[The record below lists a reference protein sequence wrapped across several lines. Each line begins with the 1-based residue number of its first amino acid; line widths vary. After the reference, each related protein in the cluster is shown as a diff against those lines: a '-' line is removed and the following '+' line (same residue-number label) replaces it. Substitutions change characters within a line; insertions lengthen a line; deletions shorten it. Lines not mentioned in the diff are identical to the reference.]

1 METKSITEIKDRRDE
16 IKELIKSSDVKL
28 YAGQTFGSENEYSY
42 KSLIGG
48 IEALL
53 TDISTLLRS
62 PSRFIKIST
71 YSERST
77 LNTYLQNIKTY
88 INDPGNL
95 YAQVDQLKLLL
106 RPYNLRFFED
116 RFIEFEKEIDEARK
130 IKINLQEDKAEV
142 VKIIESI
149 KSDEETVA
157 EKITSSKTSF
167 EELEELI
174 LTLTEKKELLET
186 EIEALEEKNKE
197 ILKIKEDATFLLAT
211 IKQSG
216 TESSANEK
224 LIKNFAI
231 SIQKSEANVTLL
243 DSRLEENEK
252 KLATYEEERKSIL
265 KEANSLIESSRQA
278 LNYSTTKGISE
289 SFDTQYNKSSSKW
302 LTVSWLVGGLFFIIS
317 VLYIGFLILHSPVLT
332 TNMLIG
338 RLLMVPVLL
347 VGLYF
352 CISQYSKQKNIIEDY
367 AYKKVISQAM
377 VGFSE
382 QLQKHQSENSDEYV
396 TYMKTALGEI
406 HKDPL
411 RNRDIKE
418 KDNSSNASTETSR
431 VFDMF
436 EKFVNLYKGSSQ

>member
-1 METKSITEIKDRRDE
+1 MEIKSITEIKDRRDE

-95 YAQVDQLKLLL
+95 YAQVDHLKLLL

-130 IKINLQEDKAEV
+130 IKINLQEDKTEV

-149 KSDEETVA
+149 KSDEETVK
-157 EKITSSKTSF
+157 EKITSSKTNF
-167 EELEELI
+167 EALEQLI

-197 ILKIKEDATFLLAT
+197 ILKIKEDSSSLLAT

-216 TESSANEK
+216 NEASTNEK

-231 SIQKSEANVTLL
+231 SIQKSEANVVLL
-243 DSRLEENEK
+243 DSRLDESEQ
-252 KLATYEEERKSIL
+252 KLTAYEEERNNIL
-265 KEANSLIESSRQA
+265 TEANSLIESARQA
-278 LNYSTTKGISE
+278 LNYTTAQGISA
-289 SFDTQYNKSSSKW
+289 SFETQRIKSVGFW
-302 LTVSWLVGGLFFIIS
+302 NVGAWLVAAGLFM
-317 VLYIGFLILHSPVLT
+317 VMLILVSLWILSGKDITPTV
-332 TNMLIG
+332 LIG
-338 RLLMVPVLL
+338 RILMVPILSI
-347 VGLYF
+347 GLYF
-352 CISQYSKQKNIIEDY
+352 CISQYNKQKNIIEDY
-367 AYKKVISQAM
+367 AYKTVVAQAI

-382 QLQKHQSENSDEYV
+382 QIKKNENENTDEYSS
-396 TYMKTALGEI
+396 YMKTALAEI
-406 HKDPL
+406 HQDPL
-411 RNRDIKE
+411 RERGKKNSTNNSASDIDANKAIE
-418 KDNSSNASTETSR
+418 LFQKMASIFKS
-431 VFDMF
+431 
-436 EKFVNLYKGSSQ
+436 